1 MRLFWKRRAEKRTFF
16 AHDVCGL
23 QIKPRENVST
33 PFFEKVREN
42 LLRLFSKRRPKK
54 TKGGEFSTI
63 PLLFAQ
69 PSVANATS
77 LGEYYHPFKRLKAS
91 P

>member
-1 MRLFWKRRAEKRTFF
+1 MSSNEVAPFVEKVREKDVLRKRSIAHF
-16 AHDVCGL
+16 A
-23 QIKPRENVST
+23 SA